1 MFIMLTSIF
10 LYLISLFVGAVVI
23 GIMCIYI
30 IRDTRKYKMNTL
42 FWGIVTVL
50 LQFIGIC
57 LYWRSRKKLLSKR
70 CPVCRAQIPEHK
82 DYCIL
87 CGVELDTVRP
97 KNKSFGRFLIKFC
110 AFFEAIFII
119 EHFLRMYV

>member
-10 LYLISLFVGAVVI
+10 LYLISLFVGAVTVAV
-23 GIMCIYI
+23 MCIYI
-30 IRDTRKYKMNTL
+30 VRDTRKYKMNTL
-42 FWGIVTVL
+42 FWVIVTIL

-57 LYWRSRKKLLSKR
+57 LYWRARKKLLSKR

-82 DYCIL
+82 NYCIL

-97 KNKSFGRFLIKFC
+97 KKKSFGRFLIKFC
-110 AFFEAIFII
+110 AFFEAIFIL